1 MTYVYELPRKHHQ
14 GIGMIES
21 NILSHRRMG
30 EFVNLTMVPGTAP
43 LVKRRLRDIYK
54 NHIFSIIADDDTI
67 LILAHSAPEAENII
81 RSIFGW

>member
-1 MTYVYELPRKHHQ
+1 
-14 GIGMIES
+14 MIES

-54 NHIFSIIADDDTI
+54 NHIFSIVADDDTI